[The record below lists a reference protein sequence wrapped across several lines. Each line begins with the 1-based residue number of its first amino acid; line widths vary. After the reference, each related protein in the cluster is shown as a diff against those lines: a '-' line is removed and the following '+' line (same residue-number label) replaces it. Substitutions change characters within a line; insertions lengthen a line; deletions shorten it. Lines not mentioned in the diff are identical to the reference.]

1 MNSKK
6 LFSPDRWFILFLLL
20 VFLIPQLVQAQFSE
34 SEIKAVYLEK
44 FALFIEWPAE
54 SSLADSTKP
63 FVIGV
68 VKDKA
73 FSKVLIEIYQ
83 ERKIKNRKVQIKY
96 FSDLNSIKDCNIM
109 FISGSNQDELALILS
124 RIEGKPILTISD
136 TEGFAEK
143 GIHIDFFLE
152 SDKLKFEIN
161 QAALKKSGLQASYQL
176 LQLARIVTSPGGNK

>member
-1 MNSKK
+1 MNFKKIFYSKAQ
-6 LFSPDRWFILFLLL
+6 ILFFLLC
-20 VFLIPQLVQAQFSE
+20 FFIPQLVQAQFTE
-34 SEIKAVYLEK
+34 SEVKAVYLEK

-54 SSLADSTKP
+54 SVLADTAEP

-68 VKDKA
+68 IRDKA

-96 FSDLNSIKDCNIM
+96 FSDLNNIQDCNIM
-109 FISGSNQDELALILS
+109 FISDLNQDELALILS
-124 RIEGKPILTISD
+124 RIKGKPILTISD

-161 QAALKKSGLQASYQL
+161 QEALKNSGLQASYQL